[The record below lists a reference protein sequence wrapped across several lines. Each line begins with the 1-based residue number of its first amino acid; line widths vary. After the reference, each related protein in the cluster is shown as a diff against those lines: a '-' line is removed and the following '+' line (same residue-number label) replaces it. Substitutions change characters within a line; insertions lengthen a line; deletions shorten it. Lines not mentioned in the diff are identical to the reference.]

1 MVKKSM
7 GQVEVIAPRY
17 KRPFDLTILLTAHL
31 LALPIWALLWIG
43 IPILIVLSDGF
54 PVFYRQERIGRKGR
68 FFYAFKFRTMVKNA
82 DVVGP
87 PWTVPDDPRLTRV
100 GRLLRKTALDELPQ
114 VINILKGEMSFVG
127 PRPLDKQE
135 HQNLCQQIPG
145 FEKRLDL
152 YPGLTGLAQIYTNR
166 EDSESKLFY
175 DLKYASQMSLLLDVK
190 LIFQSVW
197 VTLRARWER
206 QRNQLKGKR

>member
-1 MVKKSM
+1 M
-7 GQVEVIAPRY
+7 GQVKMVAPIY
-17 KRPFDLTILLTAHL
+17 KRPLDLTILLAAHL

-43 IPILIVLSDGF
+43 IPILIVLGDGF

-87 PWTVPDDPRLTRV
+87 PWTTTDDPRLTRV

-127 PRPLDKQE
+127 PRPFGEQE
-135 HQNLCQQIPG
+135 HQNLCKQIPG
-145 FEKRLDL
+145 FEQRLDL

-175 DLKYASQMSLLLDVK
+175 DLKYAGQMSLLLDVK
-190 LIFQSVW
+190 LIFHSVW

-206 QRNQLKGKR
+206 QRDRLKENDRT